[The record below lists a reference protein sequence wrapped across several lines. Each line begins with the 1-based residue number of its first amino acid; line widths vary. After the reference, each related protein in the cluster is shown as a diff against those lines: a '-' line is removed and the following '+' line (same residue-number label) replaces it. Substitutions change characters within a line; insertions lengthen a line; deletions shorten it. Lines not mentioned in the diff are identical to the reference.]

1 MERKEEMQIEFLY
14 QALTEARETIQ
25 FVDTKAGTVIL
36 LVGGLLAFMGA
47 IHARIDTLLLQILAT
62 IMLAAL
68 VLAAICAIW
77 ALNPRV
83 NAENLIDSKGVTLA
97 PLYFVRSVAS
107 PARWRNWLPFTSANR
122 LEMSVADYLR
132 HLDTLDA
139 EGLRRQLVY
148 ELLKVS
154 FIREEKI
161 HQVGWAVRFIQVA
174 GGFLTLL
181 VLSLYIFS
189 KGA

>member
-1 MERKEEMQIEFLY
+1 MEPREELQIEFLY
-14 QALTEARETIQ
+14 QALTEARQTIQ

-36 LVGGLLAFMGA
+36 LVGGLLAFIGA
-47 IHARIDTLLLQILAT
+47 IHTRIDTLLLQVLAT
-62 IMLAAL
+62 IMLAGL

-83 NAENLIDSKGVTLA
+83 NPVNLIDLKGVTVA
-97 PLYFVRSVAS
+97 PLYFIRSVAS
-107 PARWRNWLPFTSANR
+107 PSRWRNWLPFTSVNR
-122 LEMSVADYLR
+122 LEMSAAEYLR
-132 HLDTLDA
+132 HLDALDA
-139 EGLRRQLVY
+139 EGLRRQLVC

-161 HQVGWAVRFIQVA
+161 HQVAWAVRFMQMA
-174 GGFLTLL
+174 GIFLTLL

-189 KGA
+189 KGV

>member
-1 MERKEEMQIEFLY
+1 VKQNEEMQIEFLY
-14 QALTEARETIQ
+14 QALTEARETTQ
-25 FVDTKAGTVIL
+25 FIDAKAGTVIL

-47 IHARIDTLLLQILAT
+47 IHMRIDTLLLQILAT

-83 NAENLIDSKGVTLA
+83 NPENLIDSEGVTVA
-97 PLYFVRSVAS
+97 PLYFIRSVAS
-107 PARWRNWLPFTSANR
+107 PSRWRNWLPFTSANR
-122 LEMSVADYLR
+122 LEMSAAQYLR

-161 HQVGWAVRFIQVA
+161 HQVSWAVRFMQIA
-174 GGFLTLL
+174 GIFLALL

-189 KGA
+189 KGT